1 MGLAVKAEW
10 VDADKH
16 LLRNAASHRSHPS
29 HKPRT
34 GERDPPLSTLAGEIL
49 GVFASAHRR
58 AGARLRISALHLHH
72 ETEPALA
79 AATSELASTGLVR
92 VVDAGTIELTSKG
105 YDLIQAHLLQT
116 RARVFGH
123 APSP

>member
-10 VDADKH
+10 VDAYKH
-16 LLRNAASHRSHPS
+16 LLRNSASPRSHPS
-29 HKPRT
+29 HNPRN
-34 GERDPPLSTLAGEIL
+34 GEREPPISRLAGEIL
-49 GVFASAHRR
+49 GVFASGHRR
-58 AGARLRISALHLHH
+58 AGARLRISALHLRH

-92 VVDAGTIELTSKG
+92 VADAGTIELTSKG
-105 YDLIQAHLLQT
+105 YDLIQAHVLQART
-116 RARVFGH
+116 RVLGP